1 MHSAGYAVIITP
13 DTNNTLLV
21 TSEDFPELVTFGDTL
36 KDALTHATAAME
48 EAIAARMHHKQ
59 NIPRPTPQA
68 GLPIVHLSAQTL
80 LKIAVYEAMLEEG
93 ISKTEMARRLHVHPP
108 QVDRLLNLRHASRI
122 DRLEQA
128 LYTLGRRATVHT
140 AHI

>member
-1 MHSAGYAVIITP
+1 MHSAGYAIVVTP

-36 KDALTHATAAME
+36 EDALAHATAAME

-59 NIPRPTPQA
+59 NIPRPTSQPD
-68 GLPIVHLSAQTL
+68 LPIVYLSAQTL
-80 LKIAVYEAMLEEG
+80 FKIAVYEAMREAG
-93 ISKTEMARRLHVHPP
+93 ISKSEMARRLYVHPL

-122 DRLEQA
+122 DRLEHA
-128 LYTLGRRATVHT
+128 LHTLGRRATVHT
-140 AHI
+140 MSI